1 MAFNIKEDGIL
12 RYQGR
17 LCIPDVDG
25 LLERILTEAHKSSYT
40 VHPVLVKM
48 YHNLKEIY

>member
-1 MAFNIKEDGIL
+1 MAFEISGDGIL

-17 LCIPDVDG
+17 LCVTDVDG
-25 LLERILTEAHKSSYT
+25 LCERILVEAHESRYT
-40 VHPVLVKM
+40 LHPGSIKM